1 MNDNEPLCIKV
12 LRVLQQMLEK
22 EVEYG
27 EKVGSRMTDRM
38 CEKIKYSFI
47 LGILTRIGSCE
58 YIKYIC
64 GKKIVSINNGQKCL
78 KLERN

>member
-27 EKVGSRMTDRM
+27 EKVWSRMTNWM
-38 CEKIKYSFI
+38 YEKIKYSFF
-47 LGILTRIGSCE
+47 LGISTTAKIESCE
-58 YIKYIC
+58 YI
-64 GKKIVSINNGQKCL
+64 
-78 KLERN
+78 

>member
-38 CEKIKYSFI
+38 CEKFKYSF
-47 LGILTRIGSCE
+47 
-58 YIKYIC
+58 
-64 GKKIVSINNGQKCL
+64 
-78 KLERN
+78 LEF

>member
-27 EKVGSRMTDRM
+27 EKVRSRMTDRM
-38 CEKIKYSFI
+38 CEKIKYSF
-47 LGILTRIGSCE
+47 
-58 YIKYIC
+58 
-64 GKKIVSINNGQKCL
+64 
-78 KLERN
+78 LEF